1 MEKIIE
7 EGKNY
12 KPNNLTTTN
21 TQSAESKKRKSEFE
35 AREENFKR
43 NKTIDSELSRLIKEA
58 QTQTTYEELE
68 AKIEEIDKYQGEMSY
83 DERKEEIKQLKNK
96 LGDLNKDKYRE
107 KIVKKITNELEE
119 SGIKESD
126 LDEEAKEELSKLR
139 NGEINDIGKIN
150 ELENKI
156 NTKTGEKKAEN
167 NLNSLLEQAKK
178 LVEGVTRGTADFLQ
192 KELRKIKKDLYSF
205 SFSNNVYWKSAYQNK
220 ENDVKQMLTKL
231 ENYSVQNNATQQP
244 KSSFFRK
251 EIVIPFSL
259 LAIILTGAVVIV
271 IRRRR
276 QLKKAK

>member
-205 SFSNNVYWKSAYQNK
+205 SFSNNVY
-220 ENDVKQMLTKL
+220 
-231 ENYSVQNNATQQP
+231 
-244 KSSFFRK
+244 
-251 EIVIPFSL
+251 
-259 LAIILTGAVVIV
+259 
-271 IRRRR
+271 
-276 QLKKAK
+276 